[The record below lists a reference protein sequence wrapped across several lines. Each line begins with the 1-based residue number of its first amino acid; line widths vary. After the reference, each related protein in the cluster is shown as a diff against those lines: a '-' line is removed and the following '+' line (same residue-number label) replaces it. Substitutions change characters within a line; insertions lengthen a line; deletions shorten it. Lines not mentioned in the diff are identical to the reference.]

1 MKRKYPIV
9 TPDTLR
15 KFLHTNKA
23 FFDTYVKKNNGYVDT
38 NGSVYNGTVNN
49 FGGELLLESRKLF
62 LNKPNIDKINV
73 SSEFLYYFDIKY
85 AGDVSTYE
93 QQNLIICTLKENVFT
108 DNHTWRLKFPCD
120 SRPRKMPLPYTNKN
134 NIDLGIVHSL
144 SKSDNIIC
152 REAFFQTD
160 KDVIIVKDGVEIPL
174 KFSEY
179 GNNTIYAR
187 PWNCGKEYLFGI
199 SDPEIDTNVIGD
211 ITHDLTDSEWRNQ
224 VMFYIHNDALD
235 MCTYEPISARS
246 YDDFPLLRYGSNG
259 HDNSFVF
266 PGMEPGSNISVGNV
280 PEELYGEWFIEL
292 IPAPGYSF
300 TIPTNVSD
308 KSNDYVVIDKVI
320 YHRMDS
326 YDAIP
331 EVSYDY
337 ELPSEYVHHFPNNNI
352 IGYMHDGKMYTTR
365 SYSTEITPDNCHIYY
380 DQGNSKYY
388 VWNCEEYVETE
399 YGGIQYYTDDNDV
412 VHAYASFN
420 NYKQNY
426 VNDTNTKSSMIAL
439 LKTEYQPSTLYN
451 YEYLKGNAVT
461 GIHINSTSMHSDN
474 GIIQKNGITHNMC
487 DFDGLPDWYHN
498 FYNDR
503 NVCISRSI
511 IYAIHDAFNHDNQSA
526 MDKPTAALIVDS
538 GYPITQAKHV
548 YDMDSDIHY
557 VDPYSYVGDGDY
569 NSSVNYLSDIAYVD
583 DTTFA
588 DTSVTG
594 EKVKYRFVYHGNYF
608 FSTDVMDFDPD
619 MNYGRIYYVNNDSA
633 NFVSNI
639 DGHIPGRSLA
649 RICDIPTSFTQLQ
662 HITNYAPTYVVD
674 VKYNRTKAP
683 YTETEQSNVWNN
695 YVPEWIR
702 CDEGVVFPKFYNVFE
717 MNRDYLYSG
726 NIHSIYDN
734 LNSYITI
741 PTSDHSVIVNEG
753 GTGYSTGDTF
763 TFEVGGQTITGTID
777 EVNNGQ
783 VLSIVIDNEYSIH
796 YSFLSLATTFETATI
811 SGSGSG
817 LTVDVN
823 VPDYE
828 SYLRSFSGYPDDMF
842 ALMYDGIDNI
852 WIYNVSTTAFDKLY
866 KLTGV
871 NYPDN
876 PYVSSIDIINMEN
889 AFINEL
895 FNKNIFIDNSY
906 LDKYNND
913 VMIIP
918 THSHSPSIST
928 DILPLDIDI
937 TKPDDLSSY
946 LEEMHQNEQNSMFF
960 IYKETFEEYYRA
972 EKIIAYKDSDL
983 NSVPLP
989 KNHQLNLSS
998 YSNIMCSFSYAG
1010 RDKSQMDICIFNPNK
1025 RTLTGY
1031 EWASSGTYYRH
1042 SIPNAPNVIVD
1053 SLQNPAISE
1062 LLHDDS
1068 YVTRGN
1074 IYMSSNGYYNGWADT
1089 LKSQLE
1095 QMTRDELLQY
1105 IKEHF
1110 KNEYCEPLEVERC
1123 YIETIDQDVPLY
1135 RYTKEDL
1142 ITYILQNSVDD
1153 LNKVDG
1159 VHLVQTINTR
1169 MNSDEYHAIGDFQ
1182 LLDITAIDDSLKINS
1197 SEVVLN
1203 NICYVFRFE
1212 SLIANFRDFRMYDA
1226 DGNDISDK
1234 CLLIYDNRAWYW
1246 YNNTWNNL

>member
-160 KDVIIVKDGVEIPL
+160 KDVVIVKDGVEIPL

-235 MCTYEPISARS
+235 MCTYDPINARS

-300 TIPTNVSD
+300 TISTNVND
-308 KSNDYVVIDKVI
+308 NSNDYVVINKVI

-352 IGYMHDGKMYTTR
+352 IGYMYDGKMYTTR
-365 SYSTEITPDNCHIYY
+365 THSTEINPDNCHIYY
-380 DQGNSKYY
+380 DRGNSKYY
-388 VWNCEEYVETE
+388 VWNCSEYVETE
-399 YGGIQYYTDDNDV
+399 YGGIQYYKDGNDV
-412 VHAYASFN
+412 IHAYASFN

-426 VNDTNTKSSMIAL
+426 LNDSNTTTSMIAL
-439 LKTEYQPSTLYN
+439 MRTEYQPSALYN

-474 GIIQKNGITHNMC
+474 GIIQKNGITHNMSE
-487 DFDGLPDWYHN
+487 FDGLPDWYHN

-538 GYPITQAKHV
+538 GYPITQSNT
-548 YDMDSDIHY
+548 YDMDS
-557 VDPYSYVGDGDY
+557 
-569 NSSVNYLSDIAYVD
+569 
-583 DTTFA
+583 
-588 DTSVTG
+588 
-594 EKVKYRFVYHGNYF
+594 
-608 FSTDVMDFDPD
+608 D
-619 MNYGRIYYVNNDSA
+619 MNYGRIYYVSNDSVG
-633 NFVSNI
+633 FVSDI
-639 DGHIPGRSLA
+639 DGHIPGRALA
-649 RICDIPTSFTQLQ
+649 RICDIPTSFTQLE
-662 HITNYAPTYVVD
+662 HITDYAPTYVVD
-674 VKYNRTKAP
+674 VKYNRTEAP
-683 YTETEQSNVWNN
+683 YTETEQSDVWDN
-695 YVPEWIR
+695 YVPKWIR
-702 CDEGVVFPKFYNVFE
+702 YDEGVVFPKFYNTFD
-717 MNRDYLYSG
+717 MNRYYLYSG
-726 NIHSIYDN
+726 NIHSVYDN

-741 PTSDHSVIVNEG
+741 PTSDHSIIVNDG
-753 GTGYSTGDTF
+753 GTGYSVGDIF
-763 TFEVGGQTITGTID
+763 TFQIGGQTVTGTVS

-783 VLSIVIDNEYSIH
+783 VLSIVIDDEYSIH
-796 YSFLSLATTFETATI
+796 YSFLSLATTFETTTI
-811 SGSGSG
+811 NGSGSG

-823 VPDYE
+823 VPDYD
-828 SYLRSFSGYPDDMF
+828 SYLRKFSGYPGDMF
-842 ALMYDGIDNI
+842 ALMRDGIDNI
-852 WIYNVSTTAFDKLY
+852 WVYNVSATSFNKLY

-871 NYPDN
+871 DYPDN
-876 PYVSSIDIINMEN
+876 PYVSSTNVLNMED

-895 FNKNIFIDNSY
+895 LNKNIFIDNSY

-913 VMIIP
+913 EMIIP
-918 THSHSPSIST
+918 VQQYSPSIST

-937 TKPDDLSSY
+937 TSPDDLSSY
-946 LEEMHQNEQNSMFF
+946 LEEIHQNEQNSMFF
-960 IYKETFEEYYRA
+960 IYKETFENYYRA
-972 EKIIAYKDSDL
+972 EKIAAYKNSDL
-983 NSVPLP
+983 NNVPLP

-998 YSNIMCSFSYAG
+998 YSNIMCSFSYTG
-1010 RDKSQMDICIFNPNK
+1010 RDRSQMDICIFNPDK
-1025 RTLTGY
+1025 KTLTGY
-1031 EWASSGTYYRH
+1031 EWTNSGTYYLH
-1042 SIPNAPNVIVD
+1042 SIPNAPNAIVD
-1053 SLQNPAISE
+1053 SLQESTISE
-1062 LLHDDS
+1062 LIHDDS
-1068 YVTRGN
+1068 FVTRGN
-1074 IYMSSNGYYNGWADT
+1074 IYMSSNGYYNGWANT

-1105 IKEHF
+1105 IREHF
-1110 KNEYCEPLEVERC
+1110 KSEYCEPLEVERC
-1123 YIETIDQDVPLY
+1123 YIETIDQDIPLY

-1142 ITYILQNSVDD
+1142 ITYILQNSIDE

-1159 VHLVQTINTR
+1159 VHLVQTVNTR

-1182 LLDITAIDDSLKINS
+1182 LLDITTIDDSLKINS
-1197 SEVVLN
+1197 SEVVSN

-1234 CLLIYDNRAWYW
+1234 CLLIYDNQAWYW
-1246 YNNTWNNL
+1246 YNNTWKNL

>member
-73 SSEFLYYFDIKY
+73 SSEFLYYFDINY

-108 DNHTWRLKFPCD
+108 DNHTWKLKFPCD
-120 SRPRKMPLPYTNKN
+120 SRPRKMSLPDENEN

-152 REAFFQTD
+152 RESFFQTD
-160 KDVIIVKDGVEIPL
+160 EDVVIVKDGVEIPL
-174 KFSEY
+174 KFSKY
-179 GNNTIYAR
+179 GSNTIYAK
-187 PWNCGKEYLFGI
+187 PLNCGKEYLLDI
-199 SDPEIDTNVIGD
+199 PDPEIDTNIIGN

-235 MCTYEPISARS
+235 MCTYESINARS

-280 PEELYGEWFIEL
+280 PEELHGEWFIEL
-292 IPAPGYSF
+292 IPASGYSF
-300 TIPTNVSD
+300 TIPTNVND

-320 YHRMDS
+320 YHRMGS
-326 YDAIP
+326 YDATP
-331 EVSYDY
+331 EVSYEY

-352 IGYMHDGKMYTTR
+352 IGYMYDGKMYTTR
-365 SYSTEITPDNCHIYY
+365 THSTEINPDNCHIYY
-380 DQGNSKYY
+380 DRGNSKYY
-388 VWNCEEYVETE
+388 VWNCREYVETE
-399 YGGIQYYTDDNDV
+399 YGGIQYYKDDNDV

-426 VNDTNTKSSMIAL
+426 LNDTNTKSSMIAL
-439 LKTEYQPSTLYN
+439 LRTEYQPSALYN

-474 GIIQKNGITHNMC
+474 GIIQKNGITHNMSE
-487 DFDGLPDWYHN
+487 FDGLPDWYHN

-538 GYPITQAKHV
+538 GYPITQSNT
-548 YDMDSDIHY
+548 YDMDS
-557 VDPYSYVGDGDY
+557 
-569 NSSVNYLSDIAYVD
+569 
-583 DTTFA
+583 
-588 DTSVTG
+588 
-594 EKVKYRFVYHGNYF
+594 
-608 FSTDVMDFDPD
+608 D
-619 MNYGRIYYVNNDSA
+619 MNYGRIYYVSNDSVD
-633 NFVSNI
+633 FVSDI
-639 DGHIPGRSLA
+639 DEHIPGRALA
-649 RICDIPTSFTQLQ
+649 RICDIPTSFTQLE
-662 HITNYAPTYVVD
+662 HITDYAPTYVVD
-674 VKYNRTKAP
+674 VMYNRTEAP
-683 YTETEQSNVWNN
+683 YTEIEQSDVWDN
-695 YVPEWIR
+695 YVPKWIR
-702 CDEGVVFPKFYNVFE
+702 CDDGVVFPRFYSASE

-726 NIHSIYDN
+726 NIHSVYDN

-753 GTGYSTGDTF
+753 GTGYSAGDTF
-763 TFEVGGQTITGTID
+763 TFQIGGQTITGTID
-777 EVNNGQ
+777 EVSNGQ

-796 YSFLSLATTFETATI
+796 YSFLSLATTFETTTI

-817 LTVDVN
+817 LTIDVN

-828 SYLRSFSGYPDDMF
+828 SYLRKFSGYPDDMF
-842 ALMYDGIDNI
+842 ALMRDGIDNI

-871 NYPDN
+871 DYPDN
-876 PYVSSIDIINMEN
+876 PYVSTTNIIDMED

-895 FNKNIFIDNSY
+895 LNKNIFIDNSY

-913 VMIIP
+913 EMIIP
-918 THSHSPSIST
+918 VQDYSPSIST

-937 TKPDDLSSY
+937 TSPDDLSSY
-946 LEEMHQNEQNSMFF
+946 LEEIRQNEQNSMFF
-960 IYKETFEEYYRA
+960 IYKETFENYYRA
-972 EKIIAYKDSDL
+972 EKITAYKNSDL
-983 NSVPLP
+983 NNVPLP

-998 YSNIMCSFSYAG
+998 YSNIMCSFSYTG
-1010 RDKSQMDICIFNPNK
+1010 RDRSQMDICIFNPDK
-1025 RTLTGY
+1025 KTLTGY
-1031 EWASSGTYYRH
+1031 EWANSGTYYLH

-1053 SLQNPAISE
+1053 SLQSPTISE
-1062 LLHDDS
+1062 LIHDDS
-1068 YVTRGN
+1068 FVTRGN
-1074 IYMSSNGYYNGWADT
+1074 IYMSSNGYYNGWANT

-1105 IKEHF
+1105 IRDQF

-1142 ITYILQNSVDD
+1142 ITYILQNSIDE

-1159 VHLVQTINTR
+1159 VHLVQTVNTR

-1182 LLDITAIDDSLKINS
+1182 LLDIAAIDDSLKINS

-1212 SLIANFRDFRMYDA
+1212 SLIANFKDFRMYDA

-1234 CLLIYDNRAWYW
+1234 CLLIYDNQAWYW
-1246 YNNTWNNL
+1246 YNNAWSNL